1 MIELL
6 ILVLLIFVNAFFAA
20 SEIALISLNDV
31 KVRAE
36 AEEGNRKAV
45 MLYSLLR
52 EPSRFLATIQIGIT
66 LAGFMASAFAA
77 DSFSESL
84 AAFAANAGIPLP
96 LATLDAISV
105 IIITLCLSYFT
116 LVFGE
121 LVPKRLAMK
130 KAELISSI
138 AIRPL
143 TILSKITAPFVK
155 LLTVS
160 TNLTVRL
167 FGVDPDAEED
177 NVTEEEIRMMVDLG
191 KERGA
196 IKETEKIM
204 IDNIFEFNNKVASD
218 IMVHRTSIVAIP
230 VDITLQQLVT
240 IMNEEQFTR
249 YPVYDGGYDNIV
261 GILHVKSMMP
271 YLNYCDEDKF
281 DIRSVLYAPYHVPAF
296 RRTDEL
302 FREMQQNNIHM
313 AVVFDEYGGTAGI
326 VTTEDLLEEIVGNI
340 FDEYDEITNEIDM
353 INEHSYMIEG
363 TVHLETVGKL
373 LDVTLPIEIY
383 DTLGGFMMGQIG
395 HLPSGGESFEF
406 NGAMFKVVEVG
417 DKRISKAEVSI
428 LQEDKG
434 KNM

>member
-1 MIELL
+1 MVELFV
-6 ILVLLIFVNAFFAA
+6 LVLLIIVNAFFAA

-31 KVRAE
+31 KVKAE
-36 AEEGNRKAV
+36 AEEGDRKAV
-45 MLYSLLR
+45 MLYALLR

-84 AAFAANAGIPLP
+84 AAFAADAGIPLP
-96 LATLDAISV
+96 FATLDAISV

-155 LLTVS
+155 LLTAS

-167 FGVDPDAEED
+167 FGVDPNAEED

-196 IKETEKIM
+196 IQETEKIM

-230 VDITLQQLVT
+230 VDISLQQLVT

-249 YPVYDGGYDNIV
+249 YPVYDGGYDKIV

-271 YLNYCDEDKF
+271 YLNYCDEEKF
-281 DIRSVLYAPYHVPAF
+281 DIRSLLYEPYHVPAF

-326 VTTEDLLEEIVGNI
+326 VTIEDLLEEIVGNI
-340 FDEYDEITNEIDM
+340 FDEYDEVTNEIVMVDD
-353 INEHSYMIEG
+353 HSYMIEG
-363 TVHLETVGKL
+363 TVHLETVEKL
-373 LDVTLPIEIY
+373 LDVNLPVEIY
-383 DTLGGFMMGQIG
+383 DTLGGFMVGQIG

-406 NGAMFKVVEVG
+406 NGVMFKVAEVG

-428 LQEDKG
+428 TTTDQ
-434 KNM
+434 